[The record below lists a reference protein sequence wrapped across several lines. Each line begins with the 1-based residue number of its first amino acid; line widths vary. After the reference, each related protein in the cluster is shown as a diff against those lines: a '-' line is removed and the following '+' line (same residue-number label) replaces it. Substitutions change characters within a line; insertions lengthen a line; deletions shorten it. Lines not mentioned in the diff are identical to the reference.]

1 MTLSLTSSQ
10 GWYQQ
15 GSTPRFTVRAT
26 SSQQRPCRFNM
37 GTKFVAV
44 VVTDSDQLI
53 WSSADCATGA
63 TSHETVLTSSAP
75 AVLRISWNRRT
86 SSPGCANAGLVVRP
100 GEYQAAAEAGRL
112 HSGTVNVVLA
122 AKGATGP

>member
-1 MTLSLTSSQ
+1 VTLSLTSSQ

-15 GSTPRFTVRAT
+15 GSTPSFTVRAT
-26 SSQQRPCRFNM
+26 SSQRRPCRFNT
-37 GTKFVAV
+37 GTKSVAV

-63 TSHETVLTSSAP
+63 ASHETVLTSSTP

-86 SSPGCANAGLVVRP
+86 SSPGCAGAGHLVRP

>member
-1 MTLSLTSSQ
+1 VTLSLTSSQ
-10 GWYQQ
+10 GWYQA
-15 GSTPRFTVRAT
+15 GSLPRFTVRAT

-44 VVTDSDQLI
+44 VVTDKDQLI

-63 TSHETVLTSSAP
+63 TSHETVLTSGAP
-75 AVLRISWNRRT
+75 AALRISWNERT
-86 SSPGCANAGLVVRP
+86 ASPGCAATGLLVRP